1 MSQEPKNKEEGFMYK
16 FASFIVDKRNLI
28 FLIVAIGLVFSVFS
42 RSWVQVENQLSAYLP
57 KESETYKGLHLM
69 EDEFTTFGTAKLML
83 VNVSYDEAQAVSEQ
97 IADIGGVQ
105 SVSFDDTRDHYANVS
120 ALYDITFD
128 YSEDDDRCET
138 VMNDIESALDGYDMY
153 VSATFGDTASKTLAQ
168 EIGVIVI
175 IVAIVVV
182 SVLVLTSQTYAEVPV
197 LLLTF
202 IAAAVLNMGSNFLL
216 GTISF
221 VSNSVTIV
229 LQLALSVDYAIIL
242 CNRYKEE
249 HEKLPIR
256 EAVIVALSKAVPEI
270 CGSSLTT
277 IGGLVAMLF
286 MEFRLGFDLGICLIK
301 SIFFSLFAVFFLMPG
316 LLMLFGKKIDATR
329 HKNFVPKI
337 PFVGRFAYATKKIIP
352 PIFLAV
358 IIVAML
364 FANNCPYV
372 YGFSYLKTTKQSEQ
386 QIADNMIDTTFGSSN
401 MVAVVVPAGDYASEK
416 KLLDELGTYDEVDST
431 LGLSNVE
438 AMGGYMLTDALTPRQ
453 FSELTD
459 LDYEVA
465 ELLYAAYA
473 ADGGNYGKIIGGL
486 PKYSVP
492 LIDMFTFLYGEM
504 QDGYVSLDADMTQT
518 LEDAY
523 SQITNAKKQLQSDDY
538 SRMLVYLNL
547 PVGGD
552 ETYNFLDQIRAVA
565 RSYYPDGDVYVVGD
579 SSSEQDFKA
588 SFSRDNVVVSV
599 LSILIVLVV
608 LLFTFKSAG
617 IPVLLILVIQGSIWI
632 NYGIPTITNSPLF
645 FLSYLVVS
653 SIQMGANID
662 YAIVTTSR
670 FMEFKDK
677 MPKKD
682 AIIETMNLAFPT
694 IITSGLMMV
703 IAGIGDSL
711 GRGTII
717 TIIIVMFI
725 LPQILLLGEKV
736 IDKTSF
742 DVPTPVSQH
751 QSSGRVRIDGM
762 VRGEI
767 RGQIHGIVH
776 AYVDGDV
783 NISLLSGQTEPD
795 PGEDTDP
802 APSPEPEAEPEPE
815 PGEEAA
821 PQDEQPQEKEAEAHE
836 E

>member
-1 MSQEPKNKEEGFMYK
+1 M
-16 FASFIVDKRNLI
+16 
-28 FLIVAIGLVFSVFS
+28 
-42 RSWVQVENQLSAYLP
+42 
-57 KESETYKGLHLM
+57 
-69 EDEFTTFGTAKLML
+69 
-83 VNVSYDEAQAVSEQ
+83 
-97 IADIGGVQ
+97 
-105 SVSFDDTRDHYANVS
+105 
-120 ALYDITFD
+120 
-128 YSEDDDRCET
+128 
-138 VMNDIESALDGYDMY
+138 
-153 VSATFGDTASKTLAQ
+153 
-168 EIGVIVI
+168 
-175 IVAIVVV
+175 
-182 SVLVLTSQTYAEVPV
+182 
-197 LLLTF
+197 
-202 IAAAVLNMGSNFLL
+202 
-216 GTISF
+216 
-221 VSNSVTIV
+221 
-229 LQLALSVDYAIIL
+229 
-242 CNRYKEE
+242 
-249 HEKLPIR
+249 
-256 EAVIVALSKAVPEI
+256 
-270 CGSSLTT
+270 
-277 IGGLVAMLF
+277 
-286 MEFRLGFDLGICLIK
+286 
-301 SIFFSLFAVFFLMPG
+301 
-316 LLMLFGKKIDATR
+316 
-329 HKNFVPKI
+329 
-337 PFVGRFAYATKKIIP
+337 
-352 PIFLAV
+352 V

-372 YGFSYLKTTKQSEQ
+372 YGFSYLETTKHSEQ
-386 QIADNMIDTTFGSSN
+386 QIADDLMDDTFGSTN
-401 MVAVVVPAGDYASEK
+401 MVAVVVPAGDYAAEK

-486 PKYSVP
+486 PNYSVP
-492 LIDMFTFLYGEM
+492 LIDVFTFLYGEM
-504 QDGYVSLDADMTQT
+504 QDGYVTLDADMAET
-518 LEDAY
+518 LESAY
-523 SQITNAKKQLQSDDY
+523 SQITNARKQLQSDDY
-538 SRMLVYLNL
+538 TRMLVYLNL

-552 ETYNFLDQIRAVA
+552 ETYDFLDQMRVVA
-565 RSYYPDGDVYVVGD
+565 RKYYPDGEVYVVGD
-579 SSSEQDFKA
+579 SSSEQDFKT

-682 AIIETMNLAFPT
+682 AIIETMNMSFPT
-694 IITSGLMMV
+694 IITSGLMMAIAGILIGQMTSNAA

-717 TIIIVMFI
+717 TIFIVMFI

-736 IDKTSF
+736 IDKTAF
-742 DVPTPVSQH
+742 DMPSAVSSH

-767 RGQIHGIVH
+767 HGQISGVVH
-776 AYVDGDV
+776 AVVEGDV
-783 NISLLSGQTEPD
+783 NISLLSGT
-795 PGEDTDP
+795 
-802 APSPEPEAEPEPE
+802 AEPETPPEE
-815 PGEEAA
+815 PGTPEVPVTAEEE
-821 PQDEQPQEKEAEAHE
+821 DAEHE
-836 E
+836 